1 MIKKKVQRITVL
13 RSFVVL
19 FLTITMFK
27 CDYISGIYNPRF
39 QLKIQKEAHTQSHC
53 TNISP
58 LLSNFLLPNPAFPV
72 SKLFLQTGKK
82 VVTVCSSL

>member
-1 MIKKKVQRITVL
+1 MYIYNMIKKKVQRITVL

-19 FLTITMFK
+19 FFLTITMFK

-58 LLSNFLLPNPAFPV
+58 LLSNFPSP
-72 SKLFLQTGKK
+72 K
-82 VVTVCSSL
+82 SSISSF